1 MSVNGIKPYINLFV
15 QKAGKSF
22 AQKPEVIPVL
32 KSDLSKLKPVTTD
45 TIKFTTV
52 KKVDVNEVQ
61 NLFPKG
67 KIEADYIIKEMK
79 RIKRGLLF
87 KSLTSIK
94 DFKTWLHSS
103 DLSKRLKDF
112 DYEQITEFMNLHNG
126 KYIDVWKGYSKT
138 DNIAN
143 IHKLALFVRSI
154 SRIDKLKFYKNL
166 PEHDWEVCMEGIIN
180 RPKEVIRPLMEYKFD
195 SRAINNGIS
204 QGTSSPTIKEYIER
218 IENFLE
224 TQKIKYDVKAYRG
237 EGKFSIL
244 SGVKP
249 YNNITLQNKIEE
261 FSEGIESG
269 KYTLEQVDEFVKNY
283 LIKKVVPQSR
293 FLSTA
298 IEKEARDRYAKKI
311 LWYLDIP
318 KGTKG
323 SMIECY
329 NVERASE
336 AELLLQR
343 GSNLRIDDA
352 RYNKDK
358 HIWELWATVLQ

>member
-15 QKAGKSF
+15 QKAGSQL
-22 AQKPEVIPVL
+22 ARKPQTVSVPVQEL
-32 KSDLSKLKPVTTD
+32 GKLKPVVD
-45 TIKFTTV
+45 TLEFTTSKRISVSDV
-52 KKVDVNEVQ
+52 K
-61 NLFPKG
+61 NLFPNGEIK
-67 KIEADYIIKEMK
+67 ADYIIKEMK
-79 RIKRGLLF
+79 RIKRELLF

-94 DFKTWLHSS
+94 DFKTWLHSAN
-103 DLSKRLKDF
+103 LSKRLKDF

-154 SRIDKLKFYKNL
+154 SRIDKIKFYKNL

-180 RPKEVIRPLMEYKFD
+180 RPKDVIRPLMEYKFD
-195 SRAINNGIS
+195 SSKINKGIS
-204 QGTSSPTIKEYIER
+204 KGTSSPTIKEYIER

-237 EGKFSIL
+237 EGNLGVL
-244 SGVKP
+244 SAVKLDKDKS
-249 YNNITLQNKIEE
+249 LQNAIEE
-261 FSEGIESG
+261 FTQGIESG
-269 KYTLEQVDEFVKNY
+269 KYSIQQIDEFIEKKLLRKNVK
-283 LIKKVVPQSR
+283 QSR

-298 IEKEARDRYAKKI
+298 IEKEAGDRYAQKI

>member
-15 QKAGKSF
+15 QKAGSQL
-22 AQKPEVIPVL
+22 ARKPQTVSVPVQEL
-32 KSDLSKLKPVTTD
+32 GKLKPVVD
-45 TIKFTTV
+45 TLEFTTSKRISVSDV
-52 KKVDVNEVQ
+52 K
-61 NLFPKG
+61 NLFPNGEIK
-67 KIEADYIIKEMK
+67 ADYIIKEMK
-79 RIKRGLLF
+79 RIKRELLF

-94 DFKTWLHSS
+94 DFKTWLHSAN
-103 DLSKRLKDF
+103 LSKRLKDF

-154 SRIDKLKFYKNL
+154 SRIDKIKFYKNL

-180 RPKEVIRPLMEYKFD
+180 RPKDVIRPLMEYKFD
-195 SRAINNGIS
+195 SRAINKGIS

-237 EGKFSIL
+237 ENSYWPFSAIRIADN
-244 SGVKP
+244 K
-249 YNNITLQNKIEE
+249 TLLKEIEE

-269 KYTLEQVDEFVKNY
+269 KYTLEQVDEFLKKY
-283 LIKKVVPQSR
+283 LLDLKIKQSR

-298 IEKEARDRYAKKI
+298 IEKEAGDRYAKKI